1 MAFSYT
7 LDGRTIFGD
16 KWVAWG
22 TFSNGDTDTGG
33 DIDTGLSVV
42 EAMFLQETGSAVVS
56 NASVCNETFPV
67 SGGVVTIVTDAGV
80 DGLWFAIGRM

>member
-7 LDGRTIFGD
+7 LDGRTIFGN

-22 TFSNGDTDTGG
+22 TFTNGASDTGG
-33 DIDTGLSVV
+33 DIDTGLAVV
-42 EAMFLQETGSAVVS
+42 EAMFLQETGNAVASAS
-56 NASVCNETFPV
+56 ACNETFPV